1 MEPITNSNIKFEG
14 KLIAPSFENI
24 VLFRIQ
30 LRLTTGVG
38 LDAKTDDKVY
48 VKMNDR
54 EKEFYLIKGGI
65 DNFTEGHAD
74 TYDVLT
80 ERVKKV
86 SDIQYLHFGVKG
98 NDGVCLKKIELFF
111 NNSTV
116 PVFTKEYAGSG
127 SCVDNDT
134 ASMAKTIKISRQE
147 LRAHAGWKFNKLNED
162 MWRPPQ
168 KISKS
173 WIISLVEA
181 SIGNQI
187 GQLDAGIEWGSPGSR
202 FDFRTIWG
210 PAVEVN
216 YVNEKTLHFD
226 LDLQKI
232 ISYSP
237 DAELDVDFDLGFSCD
252 NGVIKTKVSNVQT
265 HTNLVGQINSYVREK
280 IASLIGD
287 AVGGYVPGAG
297 DFVEGLLS
305 KWLSFSLNF
314 DPDAPSVSTSCKFAV
329 VTKDCEILLR

>member
-1 MEPITNSNIKFEG
+1 MKPTTNSNTRFEG
-14 KLIAPSFENI
+14 KLIAPSFENV

-38 LDAKTDDKVY
+38 RDAKTDDKVY
-48 VKMNDR
+48 VKLNDR
-54 EKEFYLIKGGI
+54 EKEFYLIKGI

-80 ERVKKV
+80 EHIKKI
-86 SDIQYLHFGVKG
+86 SDIQYLRFGVKG

-111 NNSTV
+111 NNSTA
-116 PVFTKEYAGSG
+116 PSFTKEYTGSG
-127 SCVDNDT
+127 SCIDNDT
-134 ASMAKTIKISRQE
+134 AAMAKIITISGQE
-147 LRAHAGWKFNKLNED
+147 LRSHAGWKFNRINED
-162 MWRPPQ
+162 LWRPPQ
-168 KISKS
+168 RISKN
-173 WIISLVEA
+173 WIVSLVEA

-187 GQLDAGIEWGSPGSR
+187 GQADDGTEWGSVGSS

-232 ISYSP
+232 LSYRP
-237 DAELDVDFDLGFSCD
+237 DAELDVDFDLEFNCE
-252 NGVIKTKVSNVQT
+252 NGIIQTKISNLKTR
-265 HTNLVGQINSYVREK
+265 TNLYGTIVNYLAQK
-280 IASLIGD
+280 IASMVGK
-287 AVGGYVPGAG
+287 AVGDYDTATGV
-297 DFVEGLLS
+297 FVEGLLA

-314 DPDAPSVSTSCKFAV
+314 DATSPNVSASCKFTV
-329 VTKDCEILLR
+329 VTRDCEILLR